1 MEKTRTQA
9 VCVDLLKLIF
19 AYCVVA
25 IHTQAANKAP
35 LYLQFWTALAV
46 PFFFVCSG
54 YYFQVKLNTDE
65 HESFR
70 GGVKNYFERLLR
82 PFIMWGSWYLLL
94 EGANRLLIDHTSVH
108 NVLFQLGDRLM
119 ISSPGGGL
127 WYVQA
132 VLWML
137 VILYLLNNR
146 THSLLIFTW
155 SLCVLYVFNVVVS
168 KCADAGNEFQLIKQ
182 VIFPEDYSNLNFVFN
197 GVFFP
202 VGMVLARPEDGKA
215 KKFLKK
221 NCWKLFAGTVIIWFL
236 QGHFRYNMAT
246 AVLWALV
253 NILRVVSLF
262 LCAQRLQIGISPH
275 SGIKMRKMSTRI
287 YFLHF
292 TVIYFVKICSKIVG
306 YSLNEFSLFITCAAI
321 LTVVSYAL
329 DFDKLSWS
337 KKLF

>member
-215 KKFLKK
+215 K
-221 NCWKLFAGTVIIWFL
+221 N
-236 QGHFRYNMAT
+236 
-246 AVLWALV
+246 
-253 NILRVVSLF
+253 S
-262 LCAQRLQIGISPH
+262 
-275 SGIKMRKMSTRI
+275 
-287 YFLHF
+287 
-292 TVIYFVKICSKIVG
+292 
-306 YSLNEFSLFITCAAI
+306 
-321 LTVVSYAL
+321 
-329 DFDKLSWS
+329 
-337 KKLF
+337 

>member
-1 MEKTRTQA
+1 M
-9 VCVDLLKLIF
+9 
-19 AYCVVA
+19 
-25 IHTQAANKAP
+25 
-35 LYLQFWTALAV
+35 
-46 PFFFVCSG
+46 
-54 YYFQVKLNTDE
+54 
-65 HESFR
+65 
-70 GGVKNYFERLLR
+70 LR
-82 PFIMWGSWYLLL
+82 PFIIWGSWYLLL
-94 EGANRLLIDHTSVH
+94 EAANRLLIDHASVQI
-108 NVLFQLGDRLM
+108 VLFQLGKRLL

-132 VLWML
+132 ILWML
-137 VILYLLNNR
+137 GILYLLRNR
-146 THSLLIFTW
+146 MCNLQIFAW
-155 SLCVLYVFNVVVS
+155 SLCALYVFNVVVS

-182 VIFPEDYSNLNFVFN
+182 VI
-197 GVFFP
+197 FP